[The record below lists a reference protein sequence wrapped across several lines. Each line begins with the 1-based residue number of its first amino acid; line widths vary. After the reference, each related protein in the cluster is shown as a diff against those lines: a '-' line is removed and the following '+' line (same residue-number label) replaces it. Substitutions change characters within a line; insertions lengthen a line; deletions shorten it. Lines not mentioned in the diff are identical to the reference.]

1 MTRTTLIYLNS
12 VELNSYSFM
21 INLDKCSG
29 SCNTV
34 DDLSTKVRV
43 PSKTKD
49 ITVKVFIMRTKINEA
64 KTLIKHISCDCKCKF
79 KSTA

>member
-29 SCNTV
+29 SCNAV

-64 KTLIKHISCDCKCKF
+64 KILIKHISCDCKCKF